1 MNKFKMSSDL
11 QRVIKSLV
19 KPQYCGST
27 LLTYL
32 SDRFNYNTPAEWQE
46 IIGDGRI
53 KVNGVNGK
61 PEQVLHEL
69 DALEYYHIDHPEPQ
83 VDFNYSVIAKTDSFM
98 VVNKPG
104 NLPVHPA
111 GPFFHHTLWAALKK
125 EGLEPRFINRLDR
138 ETSGLIIVALNKEAA
153 SRLGKQIQ
161 SKSVYKEYQVI
172 VEGCFKGRLDAKGY
186 LQKDSDSEIEKKLLF
201 HADEDF
207 AQYGKN
213 GVDSSFELI
222 ENQGKLSLLRCII
235 RTGKMHQIR
244 ATLKSLGF
252 PLVGD
257 KIYGLDE
264 NFYLK
269 FIHKQLEKADY
280 QKMRLKRQALH
291 AHVLRFKDPETAKD
305 LEFIC
310 ELPEDMKKVL
320 KEQ

>member
-19 KPQYCGST
+19 KPQYSGTT

-32 SDRFNYNTPAEWQE
+32 SERFNYNTLAEWQE
-46 IIGDGRI
+46 IINDARI
-53 KVNGVNGK
+53 KVNGVQGNSDQILN
-61 PEQVLHEL
+61 ER
-69 DALEYYHIDHPEPQ
+69 DTLEYYHIDHPEPE

-125 EGLEPRFINRLDR
+125 EGFEPRFINRLDR
-138 ETSGLIIVALNKEAA
+138 ETSGLVIVALNKEAA
-153 SRLGKQIQ
+153 SKLGKQIQ
-161 SKSVYKEYQVI
+161 SKSVYKEYLAI
-172 VEGCFKGRLDAKGY
+172 VEGRFEGQLDAKGY
-186 LQKDSDSEIEKKLLF
+186 LEKDSQSEIEKKLIF

-213 GVDSSFELI
+213 GVDSSFELL
-222 ENQGKLSLLRCII
+222 ESHGHLSLLRCII

-280 QKMRLKRQALH
+280 QKMRLQRQALH
-291 AHVLRFKDPETAKD
+291 AHVLRFKDPETAED

-310 ELPEDMKKVL
+310 ELPEDIKKVL